1 METPKA
7 IKEQAVSSE
16 IPQEILEE
24 ISNFEAEVGRFLR
37 QEVHPEVFR
46 RFRLQHGI
54 YGQWQEGVQ
63 MVRLKIPFGGLTP
76 QQLRCM
82 ADIADE
88 YSRGIGHVT
97 TRQNVQFHFVKLDR
111 CGEIMRK
118 LAAVGLTTREACG
131 NTVRNVT
138 ASPHTGVCP
147 DEVFDVTPYVLAAFR
162 LFIRNPICENLPRKF
177 KIAFS
182 DCPRD
187 AGLTPIHDIGLM
199 AMKDRV
205 NGREIPGF
213 RVTVGGGLGPSPKK
227 PYLLEEFV
235 PLQEFLAVCEAVVRV
250 FNRYGNRKNRST
262 ARMKFLIEKIGFEQ
276 FYRFYKQEYDW
287 IKETRDPQAYE
298 VPIPQDEPPPS
309 GRPRA
314 AHNGMGNGNPKFSAW
329 LKTNVKPQKQ
339 SGYCI
344 VQVRL
349 IIGDITSSQ
358 MRSLATIAERYA
370 DGNIRSTV
378 QQNFALRWVHQQD
391 LFGLHTELDK
401 VGLAT
406 PGAETIGDVVACPGT
421 DTCGL
426 GITGSKGLGSALTR
440 LFENGDGKA
449 EDLKG
454 LNIKVSGCPNSCAQ
468 HHIASIGFH
477 GMAHKIDGRL
487 VPAYQLH
494 LGGRVESK
502 GVTFGHQT
510 SLRFPAK
517 RVPELVEH
525 LISMYREQRTEGES
539 FFGFVDRIG
548 RAKFQEILKPFT
560 TLPSYEENKELYYDW
575 GEEADYEMRDAGA
588 GECAGGVVDMLEQ
601 HLEDSKYELA
611 HAHVLLEKGKPFD
624 AVTRADQGVVAAAR
638 ALLVLEGI
646 DPVSNEEVLKAFR
659 EKTVASGIVSQE
671 RYSTYA
677 KLGQQLHS
685 TSYSAERVKEYVQAA
700 RQLTEECKTAVQ
712 RMDAKLRI
720 KGEGT
725 EGHDSQTHTEVCET
739 QEAESQEATAPGV
752 TVHMDLRGV
761 KCPMN
766 YVKAKLRLE
775 MMETGESLEL
785 LIDPGEAYENVP
797 RSLKDDG
804 QKILKDEQIDSHYRL
819 VVEKVK

>member
-1 METPKA
+1 
-7 IKEQAVSSE
+7 
-16 IPQEILEE
+16 
-24 ISNFEAEVGRFLR
+24 
-37 QEVHPEVFR
+37 
-46 RFRLQHGI
+46 
-54 YGQWQEGVQ
+54 
-63 MVRLKIPFGGLTP
+63 
-76 QQLRCM
+76 M

-88 YSRGIGHVT
+88 YSRGVGHVT
-97 TRQNVQFHFVKLDR
+97 TRQNVQFHFVRLDR

-147 DEVFDVTPYVLAAFR
+147 DEVFDVTPYVLAAFQ

-182 DCPRD
+182 DCAKD

-199 AMKDRV
+199 AMKQEM
-205 NGREIPGF
+205 NGQEVPGF

-235 PLQEFLAVCEAVVRV
+235 PLREFLAVCEAVVRV

-287 IKETRDPQAYE
+287 IKETRDPQTYA
-298 VPIPQDEPPPS
+298 VLMPQEEPLPS
-309 GRPRA
+309 GRPLA
-314 AHNGMGNGNPKFSAW
+314 PKNGMGNGNGNPKFSVW

-339 SGYCI
+339 AGYCM

-358 MRSLATIAERYA
+358 MRSLAAIAERYA
-370 DGNIRSTV
+370 YGNIRSTV
-378 QQNFALRWVHQQD
+378 QQNFILRWVHQQD
-391 LFGLHTELDK
+391 LFGLYTELDK
-401 VGLAT
+401 IGLAT

-426 GITGSKGLGSALTR
+426 GITGSKGLGRALTQ
-440 LFENGDGKA
+440 LFENGDGQA

-468 HHIASIGFH
+468 HHIASVGFH
-477 GMAHKIDGRL
+477 GMAHKIDGHL

-494 LGGRVESK
+494 LGGRVETK

-517 RVPELVEH
+517 RVPELVKY
-525 LISMYREQRTEGES
+525 LLSMYREQRREGES

-560 TLPSYEENKELYYDW
+560 TLPSYEENKDLYYDW
-575 GEEADYEMRDAGA
+575 GEQEDYEIRDAGA

-638 ALLVLEGI
+638 ALLVLEGV

-659 EKTVASGIVSQE
+659 EKTVANGIVAQE

-677 KLGQQLHS
+677 NLGQQLHS
-685 TSYSAERVKEYVQAA
+685 TSYSAQMVKDYVQAA
-700 RQLTEECKTAVQ
+700 RQLTEDCKSAVQ
-712 RMDAKLRI
+712 KLDAKLRI
-720 KGEGT
+720 KGEGA
-725 EGHDSQTHTEVCET
+725 ESHDTQANAETCET
-739 QEAESQEATAPGV
+739 QEAVSAAASGV
-752 TVHMDLRGV
+752 TVQMDLRGV

-775 MMETGESLEL
+775 MMEAGEFLEL

-804 QKILKDEQIDSHYRL
+804 QKILEVEHIVPHYRL

>member
-1 METPKA
+1 
-7 IKEQAVSSE
+7 
-16 IPQEILEE
+16 
-24 ISNFEAEVGRFLR
+24 
-37 QEVHPEVFR
+37 
-46 RFRLQHGI
+46 
-54 YGQWQEGVQ
+54 
-63 MVRLKIPFGGLTP
+63 
-76 QQLRCM
+76 M

-97 TRQNVQFHFVKLDR
+97 TRQNVQFHFVKLER

-118 LAAVGLTTREACG
+118 LASVGLTTREACG

-147 DEVFDVTPYVLAAFR
+147 DEAFDVTPYVLATFR
-162 LFIRNPICENLPRKF
+162 IFIRNPICENLPRKF

-182 DCPRD
+182 DCPKD

-199 AMKDRV
+199 AMKEKV
-205 NGREIPGF
+205 NGQEVPGF

-235 PLQEFLAVCEAVVRV
+235 PLQEYLAVCEAVVRV

-276 FYRFYKQEYDW
+276 FYHFYKQEYDW
-287 IKETRDPQAYE
+287 IKETRDTQAYA
-298 VPIPQDEPPPS
+298 VPMPQEEPPPD
-309 GRPRA
+309 GRPLASTHR
-314 AHNGMGNGNPKFSAW
+314 MGNGNGNPRFAEW
-329 LKTNVKPQKQ
+329 VKTNVTPQKQ
-339 SGYCI
+339 AGYCMAL
-344 VQVRL
+344 VRL
-349 IIGDITSSQ
+349 IIGDLTSSQ
-358 MRSLATIAERYA
+358 MRSLATLAERYA
-370 DGNIRSTV
+370 YGNIRSTV
-378 QQNFALRWVHQQD
+378 QQNFILRWVHQQD
-391 LFGLHTELDK
+391 LFGLYTEMDK
-401 VGLAT
+401 AGLASA
-406 PGAETIGDVVACPGT
+406 GAETVRDVVACPGT

-426 GITGSKGLGSALTR
+426 GITGSKGMGRVLTQ
-440 LFENGDGKA
+440 LFEDEDGQA

-477 GMAHKIDGRL
+477 GMAHKIDGHI

-494 LGGRVESK
+494 LGGRIDQK
-502 GVTFGHQT
+502 GVTFGHQM

-517 RVPELVEH
+517 RVPELVKY
-525 LISMYREQRTEGES
+525 LLTLYREQRTEGES
-539 FFGFVDRIG
+539 FFSFVDRIG

-560 TLPSYEENKELYYDW
+560 TLPAYEENKELYYDW
-575 GEEADYEMRDAGA
+575 GEQADYEMREAGA

-624 AVTRADQGVVAAAR
+624 AVTRTDQGVVAAAR

-659 EKTVASGIVSQE
+659 DKTIASGIVSQE
-671 RYSTYA
+671 RYSAYA
-677 KLGQQLHS
+677 RLGEQLHS
-685 TSYSAERVKEYVQAA
+685 TSYSPELVKDYVQAA
-700 RQLTEECKTAVQ
+700 RQLTEECKSAMQ

-725 EGHDSQTHTEVCET
+725 TGHDEPTAAETCET
-739 QEAESQEATAPGV
+739 HEAEPQLEEASGV

-766 YVKAKLRLE
+766 YVKAKLRME
-775 MMETGESLEL
+775 MMEVGESIEL

-804 QKILKDEQIDSHYRL
+804 QKILKDEQMDSHYRL